1 MSRSARRWS
10 EGKNVSAPVRV
21 GILGSTST
29 IARLAV
35 IPAIEKSS
43 RCTLAATAS
52 GSDRGA
58 TYSSYDALLDDPDV
72 EAVYIPLPNSLHR
85 EWTERSASAGKH
97 VLCEKP
103 LAATATD
110 ALAMAQACASAGVVL
125 MEAYMTRFHPRDAK
139 IQQLVTQGVIGDL
152 LFTTAAFTFEL
163 RRADDHRWRPEM
175 GGGALLDVGIY
186 CLTPMLAA
194 AGVNPSSLARLRQV
208 TGVAHRAPLGVDA
221 SYSGWLDLGGGRSA
235 SFQCSFEA
243 PERQILEIVGTDAAL
258 FVNRP
263 FTPGPEDRVI
273 QVRRKDH
280 STEEVTTEGADPY
293 LLMVEH
299 FGAVVRHDAELERTP
314 VESVALQQL
323 VDRFIEAAEVPTT

>member
-1 MSRSARRWS
+1 MNSP
-10 EGKNVSAPVRV
+10 VSV
-21 GILGSTST
+21 GVLGSTSMV
-29 IARLAV
+29 ARLAV
-35 IPAIEKSS
+35 IPAIENSS

-52 GSDRGA
+52 LSDASA
-58 TYSSYDALLDDPDV
+58 TYSSYDALLEDPDV

-103 LAATATD
+103 LAANAPD
-110 ALAMAQACASAGVVL
+110 ALAMAQACAAAGVVL
-125 MEAYMTRFHPRDAK
+125 MEAYMTRFHPRDRK
-139 IQQLVTQGVIGDL
+139 IQQLVSEGVIGDL
-152 LFTTAAFTFEL
+152 LFTTAAFTGEL

-194 AGVNPSSLARLRQV
+194 AGIDLTKPDGLNYV

-221 SYSGWLDLGGGRSA
+221 SYSGWLDLGEGRSA

-243 PERQILEIVGTDAAL
+243 PERQMLEIVGADAAL
-258 FVNRP
+258 FVKRA
-263 FTPGPEDRVI
+263 FTPGPDDHVI
-273 QVRRKDH
+273 QVRRKDR
-280 STEEVTTEGADPY
+280 SSEDVTTEGANPY

-299 FGAVVRHDAELERTP
+299 FGAVIRGEAELARTP
-314 VESVALQQL
+314 AESVALQLL
-323 VDRFIEAAEVPTT
+323 VDRFIEAVAPPTT